1 MNLLRKF
8 NHLLRKFNHLLR
20 KLETSRVSNLDQ
32 KMGGGN
38 LCAFISNAWG
48 SDDPTRFPG
57 PQPVSIE
64 RRHFPL
70 LKRQLYLVCE
80 KTDGVRHLLA
90 STDEGVFLVNRAF
103 SIEKINVR
111 VAKDTLLDGELVKT
125 KAGKE
130 GLHPDGKPAVSRLFM
145 VYDAVRVKGE
155 SLIHKPLTER
165 LEAARKVVKAIIK
178 TANAPL
184 EIRVKVMTDLK
195 DFSSFPDLNSFEYE
209 TDGLV
214 FTPVAE
220 PIRVG
225 THETMFK
232 WKPRER
238 ITIDFCI
245 KNGHELFVQDRGI
258 PYKEA
263 WLHLQNTR
271 RDLPDGTIVECGYG
285 DLGWF
290 VEKVRT
296 DKTHANNRRTYF
308 RTIVNIREN
317 IQLDEFITNFS

>member
-1 MNLLRKF
+1 
-8 NHLLRKFNHLLR
+8 
-20 KLETSRVSNLDQ
+20 
-32 KMGGGN
+32 MGGD
-38 LCAFISNAWG
+38 LCAFIANAW
-48 SDDPTRFPG
+48 SVTDPARFPG

-70 LKRQLYLVCE
+70 LKRQPYLVCE

-90 STDEGVFLVNRAF
+90 STDDGVFLVNRAF
-103 SIEKINVR
+103 ACEKVNVR

-125 KAGKE
+125 KGGKT
-130 GLHPDGKPAVSRLFM
+130 LFM

-155 SLIHKPLTER
+155 DLTHKPLTER
-165 LEAARKVVKAIIK
+165 LDAARKVVKAIIK
-178 TANAPL
+178 TASAPL
-184 EIRVKVMTDLK
+184 ELRVKTMWNLK
-195 DFSSFPDLNSFEYE
+195 DPTPSLDSFEYE

-214 FTPVAE
+214 FTPVNE
-220 PIRVG
+220 PIRTG

-245 KNGHELFVQDRGI
+245 RNGCELFVQDRGI

-263 WLHLQNTR
+263 DLHLHNVR

-290 VEKVRT
+290 VEKIRT

-317 IQLDEFITNFS
+317 IELEEFTNFS

>member
-1 MNLLRKF
+1 MSEALLKF
-8 NHLLRKFNHLLR
+8 IQESWKADA
-20 KLETSRVSNLDQ
+20 S
-32 KMGGGN
+32 
-38 LCAFISNAWG
+38 
-48 SDDPTRFPG
+48 RFPG

-70 LKRQLYLVCE
+70 LKRQPYLVCE

-90 STDEGVFLVNRAF
+90 STDEGVFLMNRAF

-111 VAKDTLLDGELVKT
+111 VAKDTLLDGELVIAKND
-125 KAGKE
+125 KK
-130 GLHPDGKPAVSRLFM
+130 LFM

-155 SLIHKPLTER
+155 DLTQQPLSAR
-165 LEAARKVVKAIIK
+165 LEAARKVIKAIIK
-178 TANAPL
+178 TANASL
-184 EIRVKVMTDLK
+184 EIRVKTMWPLGA
-195 DFSSFPDLNSFEYE
+195 PIQDLNSFEYE

-214 FTPVAE
+214 FTPINE
-220 PIRVG
+220 PIRMG

-245 KNGHELFVQDRGI
+245 KNGCELFVQDRGV

-263 WLHLQNTR
+263 ELHLQNKR
-271 RDLPDGTIVECGYG
+271 LDLSDGTIVECGYG

-317 IQLDEFITNFS
+317 IQLDEFSTNFS

>member
-1 MNLLRKF
+1 
-8 NHLLRKFNHLLR
+8 
-20 KLETSRVSNLDQ
+20 
-32 KMGGGN
+32 MGIH
-38 LCAFISNAWG
+38 AFIANAWG
-48 SDDPTRFPG
+48 VTDPTRFPG

-70 LKRQLYLVCE
+70 LKLQPYLVCE

-103 SIEKINVR
+103 ACEKVNVR
-111 VAKDTLLDGELVKT
+111 VAKNTLLDGELVKT
-125 KAGKE
+125 KTGK
-130 GLHPDGKPAVSRLFM
+130 VLFM

-155 SLIHKPLTER
+155 DLTRKPLTER
-165 LEAARKVVKAIIK
+165 LDAARKVIKAIIK

-184 EIRVKVMTDLK
+184 EIRVKVMWDLK
-195 DFSSFPDLNSFEYE
+195 DFRSFPSLDSFEYE

-214 FTPVAE
+214 FTPVNE
-220 PIRVG
+220 PIRTG

-232 WKPRER
+232 WKPRDR

-245 KNGHELFVQDRGI
+245 KNGTDLFVQDKGI

-263 WLHLQNTR
+263 SLHLHNAR

-290 VEKVRT
+290 VEKIRT

-308 RTIVNIREN
+308 RTIVNIREG
-317 IQLDEFITNFS
+317 IELAEFTDFS